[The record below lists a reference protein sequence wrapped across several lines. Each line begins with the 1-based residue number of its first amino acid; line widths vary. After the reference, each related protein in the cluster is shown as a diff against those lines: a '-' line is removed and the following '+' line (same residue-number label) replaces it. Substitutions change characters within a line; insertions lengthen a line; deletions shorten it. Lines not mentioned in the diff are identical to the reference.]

1 MGAPVIGGIDEVL
14 STTRAVRRRLDLE
27 RDVPL
32 DVIEQC
38 VQLARQAPIAKNVE
52 QCRFVAVRD
61 AERRAALAALYRRAG
76 EEIVLPQMAAA
87 ARRAGGHAKP
97 TAQQRRNMASAMHL
111 TENLERVPLL
121 VLAGTIAPPPDEIVG
136 ADASEFYGSVLPT
149 IWSFQLALQSRG
161 LGSSLTSMHLHFAD
175 EVAGLLGL
183 PGDFTQIALLPVAYT
198 QGTEFRPAER
208 ALPLDAVL
216 HVDGWSAD

>member
-1 MGAPVIGGIDEVL
+1 MTAPLIGGIDEVL

-38 VQLARQAPIAKNVE
+38 VELARQAPIAKNVE

-61 AERRAALAALYRRAG
+61 PERRAALAGLYRRAG
-76 EEIVLPQMAAA
+76 TEIVMPQMAAA
-87 ARRAGGHAKP
+87 ARAAGGPGVKP
-97 TAQQRRNMASAMHL
+97 TPQQRRNMASAMHL
-111 TENLERVPLL
+111 AEHLDAVPLL
-121 VLAGTIAPPPDEIVG
+121 VLAGTIAPPPDGIVG
-136 ADASEFYGSVLPT
+136 PDASEFYGSVLPT
-149 IWSFQLALQSRG
+149 IWSFQLALRSRG

-175 EVAGLLGL
+175 EVAALLGL

-198 QGTEFRPAER
+198 QGTDFRPAER
-208 ALPLDAVL
+208 TLPLDAVL
-216 HVDGWSAD
+216 HVDGWSG

>member
-1 MGAPVIGGIDEVL
+1 MTAPLIADVDEVL
-14 STTRAVRRRLDLE
+14 TTTRAVRRRLDLE
-27 RDVPL
+27 REVPL

-61 AERRAALAALYRRAG
+61 PERRAALAALYRRAG
-76 EEIVLPQMAAA
+76 TEIVLPQMMAAA
-87 ARRAGGHAKP
+87 KAGGTAKP

-111 TENLERVPLL
+111 TENLGRVPLL
-121 VLAGTIAPPPDEIVG
+121 VLAGTTAPPPDEVVG

-149 IWSFQLALQSRG
+149 IWSFQLALRSRG

-175 EVAGLLGL
+175 EVAALLGL
-183 PGDFTQIALLPVAYT
+183 PDDFTQIALLPVAYT
-198 QGTEFRPAER
+198 RGTEFRPAER
-208 ALPLDAVL
+208 TLPLDAVL
-216 HVDGWSAD
+216 HVDGWSAG